1 MAITLFADGRI
12 IDSTGRDIAYKPV
25 YDVWQLI
32 NNVIGD
38 TAPIAGSNWARAS
51 TTNTNKS
58 GAHTNVGAAMS
69 VDSSGYWTFPSTGK
83 WEVCFSC
90 YWQSTSGSASRYAE
104 SFIYFTQN
112 NSDYNYISRPAG
124 SVHGHASYGVYD
136 TFQNTVVLDVVNT
149 STHKC
154 YFGIDSDLNS
164 NFYLKGYT
172 TFMATYASFKRITD
186 T

>member
-1 MAITLFADGRI
+1 MITIDGG
-12 IDSTGRDIAYKPV
+12 TGKIMYNGLNIAPEPV
-25 YDVWQLI
+25 YDVWQL
-32 NNVIGD
+32 NAHSVGD
-38 TAPIAGSNWARAS
+38 DAIIAGSLWTRSS

-58 GAHTNVGAAMS
+58 NAITNVGSAMS
-69 VDSSGYWTFPSTGK
+69 VDSTGYWTFPITGK

-90 YWQSTSGSASRYAE
+90 YWQSVSGTATRYNE

-112 NSDYNYISRPAG
+112 NSDYGYISRPAG
-124 SVHGHASYGVYD
+124 NVYGDTSGVYD